1 MNEVVI
7 WLSAEYASDVHINTE
22 GKAIDYVFG
31 LLDIPWWYY
40 AVAVLLCVAVWKIWK
55 KPSLGLLI
63 GYAFLLLAETVLIR
77 KPFVGEHIKL
87 ELFWSWK
94 QWSVQKNQILTNV
107 AMFIPIGALA
117 GWLWK
122 WKGLLVAAGFSI
134 AIELLQLVTTRGL
147 MEFDD
152 VLHNMIGAV
161 VGVGIA
167 LIKKRIIYLIGEKH
181 DEPPN
186 GYNYRRDWNN
196 GCKCCGYFCLFR

>member
-1 MNEVVI
+1 LEN
-7 WLSAEYASDVHINTE
+7 AGDTE
-22 GKAIDYVFG
+22 ERTIDYVFK
-31 LLDIPWWYY
+31 LLDIPWWCY
-40 AVAVLLCVAVWKIWK
+40 AIAALLGVTAWRVWK

-63 GYAFLLLAETVLIR
+63 GYTFLILAETVLIR
-77 KPFVGEHIKL
+77 KPFSGQHFNP

-94 QWSVQKNQILTNV
+94 QWNVQKEQILTNV

-161 VGVGIA
+161 VGVGIVMVVG
-167 LIKKRIIYLIGEKH
+167 KKLK
-181 DEPPN
+181 
-186 GYNYRRDWNN
+186 
-196 GCKCCGYFCLFR
+196 

>member
-1 MNEVVI
+1 MHEERKCTSATYEWGNHTQEDEV
-7 WLSAEYASDVHINTE
+7 
-22 GKAIDYVFG
+22 IDYVFG

-40 AVAVLLCVAVWKIWK
+40 AVAVLLCVAVWRIWK
-55 KPSLGLLI
+55 KLSLGILA
-63 GYAFLLLAETVLIR
+63 GYAFLILTETVLIR
-77 KPFVGEHIKL
+77 KPFIGEHIKL

-161 VGVGIA
+161 VGVGIVMVA
-167 LIKKRIIYLIGEKH
+167 GKKLK
-181 DEPPN
+181 
-186 GYNYRRDWNN
+186 
-196 GCKCCGYFCLFR
+196 